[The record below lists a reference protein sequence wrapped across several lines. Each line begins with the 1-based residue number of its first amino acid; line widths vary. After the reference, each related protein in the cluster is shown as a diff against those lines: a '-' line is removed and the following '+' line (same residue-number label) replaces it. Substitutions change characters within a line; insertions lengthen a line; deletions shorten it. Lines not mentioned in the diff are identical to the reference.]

1 MSLLHQESP
10 EEIDD
15 AALGEEYT
23 KGSSHVVMAS
33 IIATAGG
40 QHCHRHLCDMP
51 GKSRPRQPERS

>member
-23 KGSSHVVMAS
+23 KGSSHVILAA
-33 IIATAGG
+33 IIAAVIVSAAIADENAGAS
-40 QHCHRHLCDMP
+40 Q
-51 GKSRPRQPERS
+51 